1 MRLPAA
7 FSPLATKT
15 FRVFWIAQVAASL
28 GTWMQNTGAGWLMTD
43 LSSSPTMVAMVQV
56 ASLAPIF
63 LLAPIAGAL
72 ADMIDNRKLLTA
84 TMAWMFVA
92 AAILAVLTLYG
103 WTGPWGLVGLT
114 FAIGIGTAMTG
125 PSWASLVP
133 DLVPRAQLAPAIAL
147 NGMAFNGARAIGP
160 AIAGVL
166 VSAVGTAAC
175 FGANALSYGVVLAL
189 LPLIRTG
196 APTQSTGNIAAAIR
210 DGVRFARA
218 SVALKTVLARDI
230 LYFAAAAPIFALLP
244 LVARQELGA
253 GPQGFGL
260 LLAAMGVGAVTA
272 GFLLPR
278 FRQYASFDRLLMY
291 STLGTAAG
299 LAGLAFAPIL
309 AVGMAAIFVFGA
321 AWLIGNS
328 CLQVVLQTSLPTWV
342 RARAISFHQVALN
355 FALAA
360 AGLLWGW
367 LAEGFGVRTTLAAGA
382 VVAVAA
388 ALLGRLRPLMPA
400 AAAESELAPAVPP
413 VAVAPEASPILLAGL
428 TAVFVT
434 TSWTVPLDRR
444 PALMA
449 LMEEVGRLRR
459 AAGAAGWTLAE
470 DVGAPEQ
477 WIEVFVADGWA
488 EYERIC
494 GRTSVALASLLERA
508 AALAS
513 APPETRIW
521 VSPGAAR

>member
-7 FSPLATKT
+7 FSPLSVAT
-15 FRVFWIAQVAASL
+15 FRTFWLAQLASSL
-28 GTWMQNTGAGWLMTD
+28 GTWMQATGAGWLMTD
-43 LSSSPTMVAMVQV
+43 LSASPAMVALVQT
-56 ASLAPIF
+56 ANLAPVF

-84 TMAWMFVA
+84 TMAWMFGA
-92 AAILAVLTLYG
+92 ALVLAVLTHYG
-103 WTGPWGLVGLT
+103 ATGPWGLVLLT
-114 FAIGIGTAMTG
+114 FAIGIGMAMTG
-125 PSWASLVP
+125 PSWSSLVP

-147 NGMAFNGARAIGP
+147 NGIAFNGARAVGP
-160 AIAGVL
+160 ALAGVL

-175 FGANALSYGVVLAL
+175 FAANAISYGVVLAL
-189 LPLIRTG
+189 LPFIRTG
-196 APTQSTGNIAAAIR
+196 APAQSNGSVAAAIR

-218 SVALKTVLARDI
+218 SVALQTVLARDI

-244 LVARQELGA
+244 LVARVQLGA
-253 GPQGFGL
+253 GPKGFGL

-272 GFLLPR
+272 GFLMPR
-278 FRQYASFDRLLMY
+278 LRQRASYDRLLMFA
-291 STLGTAAG
+291 TLGTATGLGG
-299 LAGLAFAPIL
+299 LALAQGLPL
-309 AVGMAAIFVFGA
+309 GMLAIFIFGA
-321 AWLIGNS
+321 SWLIGNS
-328 CLQVVLQTSLPTWV
+328 CLQVVLQTSLPSWV

-382 VVAVAA
+382 LVALAA
-388 ALLGRLRPLMPA
+388 AALGRLRPLTA
-400 AAAESELAPAVPP
+400 AAPAESELAPAPSRASMVP
-413 VAVAPEASPILLAGL
+413 AASPIQLGSLR
-428 TAVFVT
+428 AVFVT
-434 TSWTVPLDRR
+434 SAWSVPLDRR
-444 PALMA
+444 PAFMA
-449 LMEEVGRLRR
+449 LMHEVGRLRR
-459 AAGAAGWTLAE
+459 AAGAADWTLAE
-470 DVGAPEQ
+470 DVGAPEH